1 MTPEPKRCT
10 KFGVK
15 GAKRKMPASKT
26 KPVKKRSK
34 FVEVDMEKVEW
45 RAVITVNKAN
55 ELSDSQRYSIVNWL
69 RAKANELGNDDFG
82 HNLAPTYRMRMI
94 V

>member
-1 MTPEPKRCT
+1 
-10 KFGVK
+10 
-15 GAKRKMPASKT
+15 MPASKT